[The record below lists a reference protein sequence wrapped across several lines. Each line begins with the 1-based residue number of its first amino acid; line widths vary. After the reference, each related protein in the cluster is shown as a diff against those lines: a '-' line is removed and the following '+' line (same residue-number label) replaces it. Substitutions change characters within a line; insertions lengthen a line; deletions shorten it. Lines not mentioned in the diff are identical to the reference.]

1 MLDCPIDFATATT
14 LKWRGGVKENKD
26 VRDRKILFNKRSV
39 STLFARDCRGVFLGE
54 EKARRGEERR
64 GEERR
69 GEARRGEARRG
80 EARERE
86 RECVCVCVCVC
97 VSA

>member
-54 EKARRGEERR
+54 EKARRGE
-64 GEERR
+64 
-69 GEARRGEARRG
+69 ARRGEARR
-80 EARERE
+80 ERERE
-86 RECVCVCVCVC
+86 RERERVCVCVCVC